1 MSLMGVAPMR
11 RLLTLA
17 ALVFA
22 FWAIDSYAFDG
33 RYWAAAREEVNYG
46 VKMLNDRVQ
55 GMVNRL
61 RP

>member
-1 MSLMGVAPMR
+1 MR

-22 FWAIDSYAFDG
+22 FWVIDSYAFDG
-33 RYWAAAREEVNYG
+33 RYWAAAREEVNYS
-46 VKMLNDRVQ
+46 VNMLNDRVQ
-55 GMVNRL
+55 GMMDRL